1 MLNPAVG
8 VPSPSVSDSQSSRI
22 ARPRATGVI
31 FVAQSPDRMALSVS
45 ALLEQTPFDV
55 VIGVLYPLYI
65 PTFNA
70 LAARHSDRL
79 SVRTVGSVSQL
90 INETYEQ
97 RHSSII
103 AIDDAVVLPPNPF
116 DTALQWIDDDLRV
129 ATVSFL
135 SNASGYLSFPT
146 RNHPEDR
153 APDGQD
159 EVSISRRL
167 RALKPQA
174 KPTPII
180 YATGAVVVLAAG
192 ALSAVGNLEAP
203 ASARFDIAVADFS
216 ARSRAKGFVDLVDTS
231 TYILRPSDVAVDPI
245 AHATLDSLTPDDRGW
260 LLHRHRSL
268 IGFVDSEITASETP
282 FALSH
287 QVAAVKVRGIRVL
300 IDGSCFGPNEVG
312 TQVATSHTIRALS
325 NHPDVR
331 EVCVALPGP
340 VPNYAAATLTGPK
353 VRAQQA
359 EPHELGV
366 NGLGL
371 FGAVDV
377 AFRPYQPVP
386 GWPLDAWRGAAP
398 RFGIS
403 ILDTIAFHNGGY
415 FADSGQWMAYR
426 AAQLETVRAADFV
439 TVISDDVIGQMRL
452 HGFPI
457 PSERIRSI
465 PLGTEHLDA
474 NQPATVPAE
483 LMARGFTV
491 GSFALCLGVNYSHKN
506 RELARAAHE
515 IVRARGFDLA
525 LVMAGA
531 SVPHGTTRVLEG
543 RVAPSDATYVLP
555 EVSSAERN
563 WLLRHASLVWY
574 PTSAEGFGLV
584 PFEAAAFGTPT
595 VAVGFGP
602 VEELAFARSG
612 SNRVSQTDGTG
623 SLSASGWGRVE
634 EMGFV
639 QSGVNRGSQ
648 ASAPDW
654 LRREGFGRAE
664 EVHRVDELLVAGSAQ
679 LADAGNFA
687 PARAQRELEQE
698 SLRDPSTEEGSERT
712 NGAWRSDQHGADVP
726 MLARDWSPEALAE
739 VAIAFLSDPDL
750 ARRHSAALND
760 AGRHYSWSRT
770 ADALVETFRE
780 SLSQPRR

>member
-1 MLNPAVG
+1 MSDVENPIDTAVPE
-8 VPSPSVSDSQSSRI
+8 VNSQVQI
-22 ARPRATGVI
+22 RPRATGVV

-55 VIGVLYPLYI
+55 VVGVLYPLYI

-70 LAARHSDRL
+70 LAARHGDRL

-90 INETYEQ
+90 INETYDQ
-97 RHSSII
+97 CHTSII
-103 AIDDAVVLPPNPF
+103 AVNDAVVLPPNPF

-135 SNASGYLSFPT
+135 SNASGSLSFPT

-159 EVSISRRL
+159 EVSITRRL
-167 RALKPQA
+167 RSLTPAA
-174 KPTPII
+174 KPTPIT
-180 YATGAVVVLAAG
+180 YATGSVVILSAG
-192 ALSAVGNLEAP
+192 SLSAVGNLEAP

-245 AHATLDSLTPDDRGW
+245 VGFVADSLTPDDRGW

-268 IGFVDSEITASETP
+268 IGFLDTELTASETP
-282 FALSH
+282 FALAH

-340 VPNYAAATLTGPK
+340 VPKYAAATLTGPK
-353 VRAQQA
+353 VNAQQA
-359 EPHELGV
+359 AAHEPG
-366 NGLGL
+366 GLNV

-386 GWPLDAWRGAAP
+386 GWPLDAWRNAAP
-398 RFGIS
+398 RFGVS

-426 AAQLETVRAADFV
+426 SAQLEAVRAADFV

-457 PSERIRSI
+457 PAERIRSI

-474 NQPATVPAE
+474 DQPSVVPAE

-555 EVSSAERN
+555 EVASAERN

-612 SNRVSQTDGTG
+612 SNREVLQESVRD
-623 SLSASGWGRVE
+623 SS
-634 EMGFV
+634 
-639 QSGVNRGSQ
+639 
-648 ASAPDW
+648 
-654 LRREGFGRAE
+654 AE
-664 EVHRVDELLVAGSAQ
+664 EGLAQ
-679 LADAGNFA
+679 TGV
-687 PARAQRELEQE
+687 
-698 SLRDPSTEEGSERT
+698 
-712 NGAWRSDQHGADVP
+712 AWRSDRHGTDVP
-726 MLARDWSPEALAE
+726 LLARDWSPEALAE

-750 ARRHSAALND
+750 ARRHSSALND
-760 AGRHYSWSRT
+760 AGRHYSWPRT
-770 ADALVETFRE
+770 ADALVQTFRE

>member
-1 MLNPAVG
+1 MLNRADGNLPVSVDAPQPDHTPPAK
-8 VPSPSVSDSQSSRI
+8 
-22 ARPRATGVI
+22 ATGVVFI
-31 FVAQSPDRMALSVS
+31 AQSPDRMALSVS

-55 VIGVLYPLYI
+55 VVGVLYPLYI

-70 LAARHSDRL
+70 LAARHGDRL

-97 RHSSII
+97 RHTSII
-103 AIDDAVVLPPNPF
+103 VIDDAVVLPPDPF
-116 DTALQWIDDDLRV
+116 ATALQWIDDDLRV

-135 SNASGYLSFPT
+135 SNASGSLSFPI

-159 EVSISRRL
+159 EVSITRRL
-167 RALKPQA
+167 RALNPPA
-174 KPTPII
+174 KPTPIT
-180 YATGAVVVLAAG
+180 YATGAVVILSAG
-192 ALSAVGNLEAP
+192 SLSAVGNLEAP
-203 ASARFDIAVADFS
+203 ASARFDVAIADFS

-245 AHATLDSLTPDDRGW
+245 AGSVTDSLTPDDRGW

-268 IGFVDSEITASETP
+268 IGFVDSERTASETP
-282 FALSH
+282 FALAH

-340 VPNYAAATLTGPK
+340 IPHYAAATLTGPK
-353 VRAQQA
+353 VNARQA
-359 EPHELGV
+359 AAHELGV
-366 NGLGL
+366 

-377 AFRPYQPVP
+377 AFRPYQSVP
-386 GWPLDAWRGAAP
+386 GWPLDAWRGAAL

-426 AAQLETVRAADFV
+426 AAQLEAVRAADFV

-452 HGFPI
+452 HGFPV
-457 PSERIRSI
+457 PNERIHSI

-506 RELARAAHE
+506 RELARDAHA

-612 SNRVSQTDGTG
+612 TNQVS
-623 SLSASGWGRVE
+623 
-634 EMGFV
+634 
-639 QSGVNRGSQ
+639 
-648 ASAPDW
+648 
-654 LRREGFGRAE
+654 RAGDLAFTE
-664 EVHRVDELLVAGSAQ
+664 STQ
-679 LADAGNFA
+679 LADAMNFTTDCT
-687 PARAQRELEQE
+687 RRELEQA
-698 SLRDPSTEEGSERT
+698 SLWASSTEEAFERT
-712 NGAWRSDQHGADVP
+712 GVASRVDRHGTDVP
-726 MLARDWSPEALAE
+726 RLARDWSPEALAE
-739 VAIAFLSDPDL
+739 VAVAFLSDPDL
-750 ARRHSAALND
+750 ARRHSAALNE

>member
-1 MLNPAVG
+1 MLNRADGNPPV
-8 VPSPSVSDSQSSRI
+8 SVDAPQPELTSR
-22 ARPRATGVI
+22 PQATGVV

-45 ALLEQTPFDV
+45 ALLEQTPFDAV
-55 VIGVLYPLYI
+55 VGVLYPLYI

-70 LAARHSDRL
+70 LAARYGDRL
-79 SVRTVGSVSQL
+79 SVRTVGSVAQL

-97 RHSSII
+97 RHTSII
-103 AIDDAVVLPPNPF
+103 VIDDAVVLPPNPF
-116 DTALQWIDDDLRV
+116 ETALQWIDDDLRV

-135 SNASGYLSFPT
+135 SNASGSLSFPT

-159 EVSISRRL
+159 EVSITRRL
-167 RALKPQA
+167 RSLTPSA
-174 KPTPII
+174 KPTPIT
-180 YATGAVVVLAAG
+180 YATGAVVVLSAG

-245 AHATLDSLTPDDRGW
+245 AQATLDSLTPDDRGW

-268 IGFVDSEITASETP
+268 IGFVDAELTASETP
-282 FALSH
+282 FALAH

-312 TQVATSHTIRALS
+312 TQVATSHTVRVLS

-359 EPHELGV
+359 GAHE
-366 NGLGL
+366 LGL
-371 FGAVDV
+371 FGQVDV

-386 GWPLDAWRGAAP
+386 GWPLDAWRAAAP

-426 AAQLETVRAADFV
+426 AAQLEAVRVADFV

-457 PSERIRSI
+457 PNERIRSI

-474 NQPATVPAE
+474 DQPATVPAE

-506 RELARAAHE
+506 RELARAAHA
-515 IVRARGFDLA
+515 IVRAQGFDLA

-602 VEELAFARSG
+602 VEELAYARSG
-612 SNRVSQTDGTG
+612 SDRLSQVGDSGLSGSAHLAGGRNFASDG
-623 SLSASGWGRVE
+623 A
-634 EMGFV
+634 
-639 QSGVNRGSQ
+639 
-648 ASAPDW
+648 
-654 LRREGFGRAE
+654 RREGQWETLRAPSAE
-664 EVHRVDELLVAGSAQ
+664 EGLEHEQAVLVG
-679 LADAGNFA
+679 
-687 PARAQRELEQE
+687 
-698 SLRDPSTEEGSERT
+698 
-712 NGAWRSDQHGADVP
+712 RSDQRGSDVP
-726 MLARDWSPEALAE
+726 MLARDWSPGALAE
-739 VAIAFLSDPDL
+739 VAMAFLRDPDL

-770 ADALVETFRE
+770 ADALVNTFRE

>member
-1 MLNPAVG
+1 MPSQAVG
-8 VPSPSVSDSQSSRI
+8 NAAKSVDVMQPNQPSRV
-22 ARPRATGVI
+22 RATGVV

-55 VIGVLYPLYI
+55 VVGVLYPLYI

-70 LAARHSDRL
+70 LVARHGDRL

-97 RHSSII
+97 RHTSII
-103 AIDDAVVLPPNPF
+103 VIDDAVVLPPNPF
-116 DTALQWIDDDLRV
+116 ETALQWVDDDLRV

-135 SNASGYLSFPT
+135 SNASGSLSFPS

-159 EVSISRRL
+159 EVSITRRL
-167 RALKPQA
+167 RFLAPAA
-174 KPTPII
+174 KPTPIT

-203 ASARFDIAVADFS
+203 ASARFDSAVADFS

-245 AHATLDSLTPDDRGW
+245 AGSVVDSLTPDDRGW

-268 IGFVDSEITASETP
+268 IGFIDAELTASETP
-282 FALSH
+282 FARAH

-340 VPNYAAATLTGPK
+340 VPSYAAATLTGPK

-359 EPHELGV
+359 GVHEPGGLGV
-366 NGLGL
+366 

-386 GWPLDAWRGAAP
+386 GWPLDAWRSVAP

-415 FADSGQWMAYR
+415 FADSGQWMVYR
-426 AAQLETVRAADFV
+426 AAQLEAVRAADFV

-457 PSERIRSI
+457 PAERIRSV
-465 PLGTEHLDA
+465 PLGTEHLDD

-515 IVRARGFDLA
+515 LVRARGFDLA
-525 LVMAGA
+525 LIMAGA

-543 RVAPSDATYVLP
+543 RMAPSDATYVLP

-612 SNRVSQTDGTG
+612 SDHGSQVAGIGLSVAGRSGSIDGTDFFGSGNNRVSRADLDR
-623 SLSASGWGRVE
+623 SVA
-634 EMGFV
+634 
-639 QSGVNRGSQ
+639 
-648 ASAPDW
+648 
-654 LRREGFGRAE
+654 REGLGWAHKE
-664 EVHRVDELLVAGSAQ
+664 SVEGSAQ
-679 LADAGNFA
+679 RGDAENFA
-687 PARAQRELEQE
+687 PVETSRGRERASVRAPSAEEDSELSSDARR
-698 SLRDPSTEEGSERT
+698 
-712 NGAWRSDQHGADVP
+712 NHQHGTDVP
-726 MLARDWSPEALAE
+726 LLARDWSPEALAE

-750 ARRHSAALND
+750 ARRQSGALND

-770 ADALVETFRE
+770 ADALVEAFRE
-780 SLSQPRR
+780 SLSRPRR

>member
-1 MLNPAVG
+1 MSAPENTITTAASG
-8 VPSPSVSDSQSSRI
+8 AEMR
-22 ARPRATGVI
+22 ARATGVV
-31 FVAQSPDRMALSVS
+31 FVAQSPDRMALSAS

-55 VIGVLYPLYI
+55 VVGVLYPLYI

-70 LAARHSDRL
+70 LAARHGDRL
-79 SVRTVGSVSQL
+79 NVRTVGSVSQL

-97 RHSSII
+97 RHTSLIV
-103 AIDDAVVLPPNPF
+103 IDDAVVLPPDPF
-116 DTALQWIDDDLRV
+116 ATALQWIDDDLRV

-135 SNASGYLSFPT
+135 SNASGSLSFPT

-159 EVSISRRL
+159 EVSITRRL
-167 RALKPQA
+167 RSLSPAA
-174 KPTPII
+174 KPTPIT
-180 YATGAVVVLAAG
+180 YATGAVVILSAG

-245 AHATLDSLTPDDRGW
+245 AGSVVDPLTPDDRGW

-268 IGFVDSEITASETP
+268 IGFVDSERTASETP
-282 FALSH
+282 FALAH

-325 NHPDVR
+325 THPDVR
-331 EVCVALPGP
+331 EVCVALPGA
-340 VPNYAAATLTGPK
+340 VPQYAAATLTGPK

-359 EPHELGV
+359 AAHELGV
-366 NGLGL
+366 

-377 AFRPYQPVP
+377 AFRPYQAVP
-386 GWPLDAWRGAAP
+386 GWPLDAWRAAAP

-426 AAQLETVRAADFV
+426 AAQLEAVRAADFV

-474 NQPATVPAE
+474 DQPATVPAE

-506 RELARAAHE
+506 RELARAAHAL
-515 IVRARGFDLA
+515 VRARGFDLA

-612 SNRVSQTDGTG
+612 LNRVFQAEVSASGGDGQLG
-623 SLSASGWGRVE
+623 DAMSFASLSARHE
-634 EMGFV
+634 F
-639 QSGVNRGSQ
+639 
-648 ASAPDW
+648 D
-654 LRREGFGRAE
+654 
-664 EVHRVDELLVAGSAQ
+664 D
-679 LADAGNFA
+679 
-687 PARAQRELEQE
+687 E
-698 SLRDPSTEEGSERT
+698 SLRAPSTQEAFER
-712 NGAWRSDQHGADVP
+712 NGATGRSDQHGTDVP